1 MNSEINEIKDKTLGE
16 IFAQKRESL
25 QIGIKQAAE
34 FLCIKKSDIILLEN
48 NQIKELQS
56 QHLYV
61 LGLIRCYGK
70 FLKINSE
77 IIEKKIKNLP
87 QYCNVKNQQYQLI
100 NIGEGSKIKP
110 SRDIFMHS
118 LIVAITLSLLFLLI
132 HNLNLKNNLISSAQ
146 LISRIDNLNAK
157 Y

>member
-1 MNSEINEIKDKTLGE
+1 MNDEIKDKTLGE
-16 IFAQKRESL
+16 IFAQKREL
-25 QIGIKQAAE
+25 LEINIKQAAE

-48 NQIKELQS
+48 NKIKELQG

-61 LGLIRCYGK
+61 LGLIRSYGK

-77 IIEKKIKNLP
+77 IIEKKIKDLP

-100 NIGEGSKIKP
+100 NIGEGSKITP

-118 LIVAITLSLLFLLI
+118 LIVAIVLSLLFLLI
-132 HNLNLKNNLISSAQ
+132 HNLNLKNSLISSAQ